1 MTASIVYSSLYNSDG
16 TPLAGRPVN
25 SAQAADL
32 DVVSYTV
39 ATTSSDEA
47 GDVVH
52 LIPVPTGKRIAALAW
67 RGDALDSDGALDM
80 DIVLRTTDS
89 DGNHTDTILYNAGTA
104 FAGALSNQF
113 RVINLVQVPTD
124 GDNVGS
130 IALYVNTGGGSAD
143 AGDINLIAFWR

>member
-1 MTASIVYSSLYNSDG
+1 
-16 TPLAGRPVN
+16 
-25 SAQAADL
+25 
-32 DVVSYTV
+32 
-39 ATTSSDEA
+39 
-47 GDVVH
+47 
-52 LIPVPTGKRIAALAW
+52 
-67 RGDALDSDGALDM
+67 M